1 MCAQKIKNRHKKKNR
16 NANLRRKQINDN
28 IKKIQRRSQKS
39 RNPKNPNNSP
49 RQEKHTF
56 SNRDLA
62 ATTERITS
70 ERDHFP
76 QTESR
81 TISER
86 DSATP
91 IIIAKT
97 TPDQNPATQATAEL
111 DSAISAGSE
120 STKVDREIPEVKQKR
135 RRRGLVFWVSGIVLV
150 AALVIGSFT
159 LISKL
164 SGQSKEETSQDESNN
179 GTNDDEN
186 EDQDNDGSDQ
196 PDDEKDSESDSS
208 EGSDSDASKEPTP
221 QPEPKPNPDQSISP
235 RPDNPAKDPNV
246 TPGSK
251 LVALTFDDGPSAATT
266 PRLLD
271 ILKQKGVKVTF
282 FVLGNMAQRSP
293 DILRREV
300 AEGHEVGSHTPYH
313 NQLTKL
319 NFSQVRA
326 EAIEMDRIF
335 TDILGTVPPFTRP
348 PYGSFNQTV
357 KDALAQPLVLWSVDP
372 LDWKYRNAATVRS
385 NVVSATRDGSIIL
398 MHDIH
403 ATTVDAVAG
412 IIDDLRAQGYE
423 FLTVSELAAAKDQPL
438 LTGWAYYSF

>member
-16 NANLRRKQINDN
+16 NANLQRKQINDN

-39 RNPKNPNNSP
+39 RNPKNPKNFP
-49 RQEKHTF
+49 RQEKHTS
-56 SNRDLA
+56 SNRDVA
-62 ATTERITS
+62 AATERITS
-70 ERDHFP
+70 ERDHLP
-76 QTESR
+76 QTESN

-97 TPDQNPATQATAEL
+97 TPDQNPATQVTAEL
-111 DSAISAGSE
+111 DSETPAGSE

>member
-16 NANLRRKQINDN
+16 NANLQRKQINDN

-39 RNPKNPNNSP
+39 RNPKKPKNSP
-49 RQEKHTF
+49 RQEKHTS
-56 SNRDLA
+56 SNRDVA
-62 ATTERITS
+62 ATTERITA
-70 ERDHFP
+70 ERDHLP
-76 QTESR
+76 QTESN

-97 TPDQNPATQATAEL
+97 TPEQNPATQVTAEL
-111 DSAISAGSE
+111 DSATSAGSE
-120 STKVDREIPEVKQKR
+120 STKIDREIPEVKQKR
-135 RRRGLVFWVSGIVLV
+135 HRRGLVFWVSGIVLV
-150 AALVIGSFT
+150 AVLVIGSFT

-164 SGQSKEETSQDESNN
+164 SGQSKEETSQDEGNN

-208 EGSDSDASKEPTP
+208 GGSDPDASKEPAP

>member
-16 NANLRRKQINDN
+16 NANLQRKQINDN

>member
-39 RNPKNPNNSP
+39 RNPKNTNNSP

>member
-16 NANLRRKQINDN
+16 NANLQRKQINDN

-39 RNPKNPNNSP
+39 RNPKNPKNSP
-49 RQEKHTF
+49 RQEKHTS

-70 ERDHFP
+70 ERDHLP
-76 QTESR
+76 QTESN
-81 TISER
+81 TISEC

-97 TPDQNPATQATAEL
+97 TPEQNPATQVTTEL

-120 STKVDREIPEVKQKR
+120 STRVDREIPEVKQKR
-135 RRRGLVFWVSGIVLV
+135 HRRGLVFWVSGIVLV
-150 AALVIGSFT
+150 AALVVGSFT

-164 SGQSKEETSQDESNN
+164 SGQSKEETSQDEGNN
-179 GTNDDEN
+179 DTNDDEN

-196 PDDEKDSESDSS
+196 PDDEKDSESNSS
-208 EGSDSDASKEPTP
+208 GGSDSDASKEPTP

>member
-39 RNPKNPNNSP
+39 RNPKNPKNSP

-97 TPDQNPATQATAEL
+97 TPDQNPATPVTAEL

-135 RRRGLVFWVSGIVLV
+135 RRRSLVFWVSGIVLV

-208 EGSDSDASKEPTP
+208 EGSDSDASKEPTSR
-221 QPEPKPNPDQSISP
+221 PEPKPNPDQSISP